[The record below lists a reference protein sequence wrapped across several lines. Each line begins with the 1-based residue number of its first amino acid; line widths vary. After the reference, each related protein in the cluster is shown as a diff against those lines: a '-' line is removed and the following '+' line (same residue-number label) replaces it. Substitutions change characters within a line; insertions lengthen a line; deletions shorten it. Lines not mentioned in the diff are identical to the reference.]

1 MLGDDAI
8 AGQHRHTRRV
18 RVMLVCFLWFA
29 AYWLSLRQID
39 ETGAERGVAV
49 DHAAI
54 HRWSIKILPVR
65 AAVFRWCK
73 RSVGKRGRMDETY
86 VKVSGKWKF
95 PYRALIRA
103 GQLVCLLSEHE
114 AMKRQYDNRAGH
126 TI

>member
-1 MLGDDAI
+1 
-8 AGQHRHTRRV
+8 
-18 RVMLVCFLWFA
+18 MLVCVRWYE
-29 AYWLSLRQID
+29 AYPLSLRQID
-39 ETGAERGVAV
+39 ETIVESGVVV